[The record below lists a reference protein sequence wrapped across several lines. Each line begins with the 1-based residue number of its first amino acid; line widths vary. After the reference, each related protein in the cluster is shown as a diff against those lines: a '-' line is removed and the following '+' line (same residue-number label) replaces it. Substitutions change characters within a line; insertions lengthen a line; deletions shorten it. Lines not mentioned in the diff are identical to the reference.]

1 MSAQVND
8 NMADNNRELEVPKFD
23 SSVGSQ
29 SEKTRPNAKAELA
42 GTNINAP
49 GFQQAKVRLVCLR
62 ESLSFMLN
70 SVVVVRLFSDVF

>member
-1 MSAQVND
+1 
-8 NMADNNRELEVPKFD
+8 MADNNREVPKFD

-29 SEKTRPNAKAELA
+29 SEKTRPNAKAEPPD
-42 GTNINAP
+42 TNINSP

-70 SVVVVRLFSDVF
+70 SVGVVWLFSDVF